1 MPDLLTKQDLPT
13 TKLDLQAEIGT
24 LRTAIDA
31 FEARLAAK
39 IDAQTQR
46 LTVRLGGILIAGMIA
61 LGFVLF
67 VSFPF
72 LAP

>member
-1 MPDLLTKQDLPT
+1 MTDLLTKQDLQAN
-13 TKLDLQAEIGT
+13 KLDLQAEIGT

-46 LTVRLGGILIAGMIA
+46 LTVRLGSILIAGLIGMG
-61 LGFVLF
+61 LVLCAGI
-67 VSFPF
+67 PF
-72 LAP
+72 LLP